1 MPTGPVIGISPD
13 NQAADQPHPVYELPS
28 TYALAIEKAG
38 GIPILLPHTANPAT
52 QAAYMH
58 LIDGLLI
65 PGGNDMNPSLYG
77 QAPHPT
83 MRCMDS
89 LREKFDLAML
99 ALAQARNMPVLGI
112 CLGCQAM
119 NVQRRGSLHQYLPD
133 VARDHP
139 ISHTGNPANSSD
151 KNVWHSVSLA
161 QGSRLRAIVK
171 CDKLSVNSRHRQAVD
186 RLGTGLTGCAA
197 SPDGVVEAIEDN
209 TLKFWI
215 GVQWHAETL
224 AEPPHT
230 ELFNAFIAAAATNA
244 HSSC

>member
-1 MPTGPVIGISPD
+1 MPRGPVIGISPD

-28 TYALAIEKAG
+28 AYALAIEKAG

-65 PGGNDMNPSLYG
+65 PGGNDLDPSLYG

-83 MRCMDS
+83 LRRLDS

-99 ALAQARNMPVLGI
+99 TLAQARNMPVLGI

-119 NVQRRGSLHQYLPD
+119 NVRRGGSLHQYLPE
-133 VARDHP
+133 VPRDQS
-139 ISHTGNPANSSD
+139 IRHTGNPADSTD
-151 KNVWHSVSLA
+151 KNAWHSVSLS
-161 QGSRLRAIVK
+161 QGSKLRAILK
-171 CDKLSVNSRHRQAVD
+171 CDQLTVNSRHRQAVD
-186 RLGTGLTGCAA
+186 RLGMGLTACAA
-197 SPDGVVEAIEDN
+197 SPDGVMEAIEDN
-209 TLKFWI
+209 TMKFWI

-224 AEPPHT
+224 TDPPHA
-230 ELFNAFIAAAATNA
+230 ELFNAFVAAAATNIDP
-244 HSSC
+244 SR